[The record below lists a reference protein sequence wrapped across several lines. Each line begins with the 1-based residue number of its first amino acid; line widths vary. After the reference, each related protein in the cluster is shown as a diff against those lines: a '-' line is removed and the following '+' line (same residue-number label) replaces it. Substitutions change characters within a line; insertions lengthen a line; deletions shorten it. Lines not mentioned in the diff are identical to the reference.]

1 VNLVTEQ
8 ERATA
13 CHQMLLRLAGR
24 TPDGLLT
31 QSRDWLARGQL
42 GELARS
48 VAFWAVS
55 QDVVLTEADAEFLS
69 GLLSDAGA
77 DPSVLGQLTLE
88 DFDPFPYY
96 AFAPQ
101 IPPDLLG
108 GTGGTPAEQDPAADE
123 AVAQAIAAQPG
134 VIGVWRA
141 WRFPAD
147 GAPWPLPRRVFVVEV
162 AAVDEPSLA
171 AQMQELLA
179 ATGEAD
185 PQVEVYQSGSALPV
199 YQEFARSYGELL
211 WAAAPD
217 PGVRLAE
224 IFDEIDADAGPYF
237 RPDHALLEEGE
248 ADKVVQYLYGGE
260 PLLVT
265 AGLMDDVMDSTQVYC
280 VPMSFRT
287 DGQWVWNE
295 ACAYYA
301 EQYRLAPDP
310 GLLDH
315 LRSNDYAAPAVDG
328 VGVHRALEILQDA
341 AGEEVAWMFGAEFD
355 EYEAEEAEEVEEA
368 DLERALAPVA
378 GSLDAAEQAENG

>member
-31 QSRDWLARGQL
+31 QSRDWLARGQF

-55 QDVVLTEADAEFLS
+55 QDIVLTEADAELLS
-69 GLLSDAGA
+69 GLLGEAGA
-77 DPSVLGQLTLE
+77 DPSVLSALTLE
-88 DFDPFPYY
+88 DLDPFPYY

-101 IPPDLLG
+101 IPPDLVG
-108 GTGGTPAEQDPAADE
+108 EAGGTPAEQDPAADE
-123 AVAQAIAAQPG
+123 AVARAVAAEPG
-134 VIGVWRA
+134 VIGAWRA

-147 GAPWPLPRRVFVVEV
+147 GAPWPRPRRVFVVEV
-162 AAVDEPSLA
+162 AAAVDEPGA
-171 AQMQELLA
+171 AARLQGLLA
-179 ATGEAD
+179 AAGEAD

-217 PGVRLAE
+217 PGVHLAE
-224 IFDEIDADAGPYF
+224 IFDEIDVDAGPLF
-237 RPDHALLEEGE
+237 RPDHLLLDDGE

-265 AGLMDDVMDSTQVYC
+265 SGLMDDVMDSTQVYC

-287 DGQWVWNE
+287 DGAWVWNE
-295 ACAYYA
+295 AAAYYA
-301 EQYRLAPDP
+301 EQYQLAPDS

-328 VGVHRALEILQDA
+328 VGVHRALQILQDA
-341 AGEEVAWMFGAEFD
+341 AGEELVWMFNSELDESAEP
-355 EYEAEEAEEVEEA
+355 EETLEDVELAA
-368 DLERALAPVA
+368 DDDDQPV
-378 GSLDAAEQAENG
+378 L